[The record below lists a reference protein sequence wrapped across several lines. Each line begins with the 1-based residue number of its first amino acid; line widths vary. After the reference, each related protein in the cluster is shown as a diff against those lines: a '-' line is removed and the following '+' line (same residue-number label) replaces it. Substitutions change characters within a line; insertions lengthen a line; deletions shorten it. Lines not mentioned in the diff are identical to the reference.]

1 MKKKIKSFNEG
12 RASGILLHPTSLPGG
27 YGIGDLGYSAC
38 RFVDFL
44 QISGQSLWQVLPL
57 GPTGY
62 GDSPYASLS
71 SFAGNPLLISPDLL
85 FERGYL
91 TEKDLA
97 DNPSFPEKRVDFS
110 NLIPWKKQLLNRAA
124 ERFLDSASLQKDAEY
139 KTFKENAREWLPD
152 FALFMALKEYH
163 DNKAIEEKASSSQW
177 NRYWDA
183 EIALRDPEAMAFWQ
197 SRLSERVEI
206 HKVLQFF
213 FFRQWNRLR
222 KYANEKGIR
231 VIGDIPIFVAEDSAD
246 VWANREQFL
255 LDKKGNPVSVAGV
268 PPDYFSLTGQLWGN
282 PLYNWR
288 KMEEDGFSWW
298 IKRIKH
304 LLTLV
309 DLLRIDHF
317 RGFVASWHIP
327 AGSKTAEKGKWV
339 KSPGKELFSAVKE
352 ALGGKLPIIAEDL
365 GVITPAVVKLKDD
378 FSLPGMKVLQFAFE
392 LDKKGV
398 PNSANLFLPHNF
410 NDNCVVYTGTHDND
424 TTLGWYT
431 SLSPEMKDLVRRYFA
446 RDDRE
451 VVWEMIRSACG
462 SVADLAIIP
471 LQDILLLG
479 SEARMNIPSTGE
491 GNWAWR
497 FSWDELPPWVHC
509 KLKDMASL
517 YGRLPAE
524 PGPPV
529 SSL

>member
-246 VWANREQFL
+246 
-255 LDKKGNPVSVAGV
+255 G
-268 PPDYFSLTGQLWGN
+268 
-282 PLYNWR
+282 
-288 KMEEDGFSWW
+288 
-298 IKRIKH
+298 
-304 LLTLV
+304 
-309 DLLRIDHF
+309 
-317 RGFVASWHIP
+317 HI
-327 AGSKTAEKGKWV
+327 S
-339 KSPGKELFSAVKE
+339 
-352 ALGGKLPIIAEDL
+352 
-365 GVITPAVVKLKDD
+365 
-378 FSLPGMKVLQFAFE
+378 
-392 LDKKGV
+392 
-398 PNSANLFLPHNF
+398 
-410 NDNCVVYTGTHDND
+410 GT
-424 TTLGWYT
+424 
-431 SLSPEMKDLVRRYFA
+431 
-446 RDDRE
+446 
-451 VVWEMIRSACG
+451 
-462 SVADLAIIP
+462 
-471 LQDILLLG
+471 
-479 SEARMNIPSTGE
+479 
-491 GNWAWR
+491 
-497 FSWDELPPWVHC
+497 
-509 KLKDMASL
+509 
-517 YGRLPAE
+517 
-524 PGPPV
+524 
-529 SSL
+529 